1 MSQTLNYRLD
11 LATVRFTRE
20 PLDNAQN
27 LPRQPSA
34 VFNDISSQPPGNRLI
49 WTYVYTFV
57 YAGLLLFLSLAGAD
71 QQVPLAQKRGHVLFY
86 TVTIASE
93 VVILALAYLGIRI
106 SGMHMAQVIAGKW
119 KSVEDFL
126 LDLALGFGFAIFLLL
141 VVAALGFALGLSRPG
156 AIDQGKK
163 VILAVAPKTTE
174 ELLLFLFLSMAAGVI
189 EEVVFRGFL
198 QIQFGR
204 LTRNI
209 WLGMFFSAVL
219 FGLSHAYEG
228 RPRMFMIF
236 VLGVLFGTLA
246 ILRKSLRTGMIAHAV
261 FDGIVGAVAMIAIK
275 SGVLK

>member
-1 MSQTLNYRLD
+1 LND
-11 LATVRFTRE
+11 
-20 PLDNAQN
+20 AQN
-27 LPRQPSA
+27 LPQQSSA
-34 VFNDISSQPPGNRLI
+34 VFNDISSQQPGNRLL
-49 WTYVYTFV
+49 WTYVYTFL

-93 VVILALAYLGIRI
+93 LVILALAYLGIRI
-106 SGMHMAQVIAGKW
+106 SGMRMAQVIAGKW
-119 KSVEDFL
+119 KSAEDFL
-126 LDLALGFGFAIFLLL
+126 LDLGLGFGFAIFLLL
-141 VVAALGFALGLSRPG
+141 VVAGLGFSLGLNRPG
-156 AIDQGKK
+156 AADQGKK
-163 VILAVAPKTTE
+163 VIMAIAPKTTE

-198 QIQFGR
+198 QIQFGK
-204 LTRNI
+204 LARNI

-228 RPRMFMIF
+228 KPRMFIIF
-236 VLGVLFGTLA
+236 VLGVLFGTMA
-246 ILRKSLRTGMIAHAV
+246 ILRKSLRTGMIAHAL